1 MESFEINGLGQLDET
16 TSWLERTL
24 AMERSVAARTLKE
37 IVAELRDASTNIR
50 QEIQEGGWW
59 MSMQEHVRA
68 LLNRQEVLE
77 ETVKSAEQERDV
89 YRDQISQLS
98 IELRI
103 AQQARDEVQ
112 RCYNAHD
119 QLLNEKDAELERLR
133 QQNRQLEDEMVVL
146 REALREHLEE
156 RDDWRNG
163 RGRCGRHTCDL
174 REQLEAAQA
183 ELERLWQER
192 ELEKGHQDSSDTRS
206 KLSVDEQ
213 IKAFNDRFGPEEFNS
228 SDDEE

>member
-24 AMERSVAARTLKE
+24 VAEDVGDGPLMRTLVE

-50 QEIQEGGWW
+50 QETQEGGWW

-77 ETVKSAEQERDV
+77 GTVKSAEQERDV
-89 YRDQISQLS
+89 YRDQITQLS

-146 REALREHLEE
+146 LLF
-156 RDDWRNG
+156 
-163 RGRCGRHTCDL
+163 L
-174 REQLEAAQA
+174 
-183 ELERLWQER
+183 
-192 ELEKGHQDSSDTRS
+192 
-206 KLSVDEQ
+206 
-213 IKAFNDRFGPEEFNS
+213 I
-228 SDDEE
+228 